1 MMKITKVLRHS
12 YWVCWKDILEIARNR
27 LALVMLVVMPFFMM
41 IMVGFIFP
49 TMDGM
54 SDVPI
59 AIANRDAGENGTL
72 LADPFLVN
80 FYIFNNR
87 TEMFDITS
95 AEEED
100 MGKLKSEIRSGGI
113 SGGILIPE
121 DFTASLLAGRA
132 ANITIITDQSNP
144 QLSMM
149 VESALK
155 LTIEQ
160 IGTIRAKM
168 KLNGTYN
175 VDSND
180 TSALI
185 KPYLVTVKGI
195 IPGDPNYFQFVAPG
209 IMGMVVMMSLMTG
222 LPHAISYEKDMG
234 TLDGMLVA
242 PINRSSIILGKVM
255 AQTIRGMLQGTI
267 ILVLAM
273 LVFDVKIYGNIFL
286 VFFLLILGVYGFVGL
301 GILITSFADTEETA
315 CMIMMSLMFPMMI
328 MSGVFFPMEQMP
340 WFMQYVSKVLPLTYS
355 TTGLR
360 KVIVLGGGI
369 SNIAFEVMFMAV
381 FGTVLLIIAVP
392 VFKRTMN
399 R

>member
-1 MMKITKVLRHS
+1 HM
-12 YWVCWKDILEIARNR
+12 
-27 LALVMLVVMPFFMM
+27 
-41 IMVGFIFP
+41 
-49 TMDGM
+49 
-54 SDVPI
+54 
-59 AIANRDAGENGTL
+59 
-72 LADPFLVN
+72 
-80 FYIFNNR
+80 FNNR
-87 TEMFDITS
+87 TEIFDITS
-95 AEEED
+95 AGDMEE
-100 MGKLKSEIRSGGI
+100 LKSDIRNGEI
-113 SGGILIPE
+113 SGGILLSE
-121 DFTASLLAGRA
+121 DFTASLLAGRT

-144 QLSMM
+144 QLSLM
-149 VESALK
+149 VQSALK

-160 IGTIRAKM
+160 IGTMRAKET
-168 KLNGTYN
+168 LNETYG
-175 VDSND
+175 VDTND
-180 TSALI
+180 TGALI
-185 KPYLVTVKGI
+185 KPYHVTVKGI

-273 LVFDVKIYGNIFL
+273 LVFDVKIYGSILL

-301 GILITSFADTEETA
+301 GILRTSFADTEETA
-315 CMIMMSLMFPMMI
+315 SMIMMSLMFPMMI

-355 TTGLR
+355 TTALR

-369 SNIAFEVMFMAV
+369 SNIAFEVIFMAV
-381 FGTVLLIIAVP
+381 FGTVMLIIAVP
-392 VFKRTMN
+392 VFKRAMN
-399 R
+399 K